1 MEAPDGAAG
10 ASSLLQSAKPSARW
24 CLCCFALGGWSAEAP
39 PPGRDDLVSID
50 AAQPHTRRAYI
61 LGGYRRRLNWAQAW
75 HSLSYVHNETGNVL
89 THAVGLVAFLLMAL
103 HFTWTRP
110 AAWEVAE
117 AVVFAT
123 FVVGCSLCF
132 ILSSAYHLFSCV
144 GFEATHDKML
154 ACDLGGIVASILT
167 SFYIALWTAFHCDT
181 QLRITYCAMITAMC
195 AWLCV
200 VVGTRKLR
208 ADLRIVLASFIVAV
222 GSALFPLV
230 HYAVRNWGRGLEDET
245 GAQILSGAVANVACY
260 AIGIVFYA
268 SKVPERWC
276 PGAFDN
282 WLHSHQ
288 LWHICCF
295 LGPVCLLYT
304 SERTVGN
311 SVCCSAHEDGF
322 TFPTAA
328 QCATLDVT
336 EDAMVCSAL
345 TCMGS

>member
-10 ASSLLQSAKPSARW
+10 AFSLLQSAKPSARW

-144 GFEATHDKML
+144 GFEKTHDKML

-181 QLRITYCAMITAMC
+181 QLRITYCGAFESEAARRGAHDARMCVAIPKRSMLTNSRNRATPRPPLHSPTGTAMITAMC

-295 LGPVCLLYT
+295 LGAF
-304 SERTVGN
+304 E
-311 SVCCSAHEDGF
+311 
-322 TFPTAA
+322 
-328 QCATLDVT
+328 
-336 EDAMVCSAL
+336 
-345 TCMGS
+345 